1 MHISELCIKRP
12 VMTWLLSIAAV
23 VAGIVAYTRLPV
35 AAVPRVDFPVI
46 SVFANFPGASPE
58 TMATSVALPLEREFS
73 TIAGLDSMSSVSGQ
87 DTLNL
92 TLQFQLGRNIDSA
105 AQDVQAALTR
115 AQRRLPIEMTTP
127 PSYRK
132 VNPADAPVLLMTLT
146 GGDTPLYRLQDVA
159 STIIAPALSRV
170 QGVAQVQVF
179 GEQIYAVR
187 VRLDP
192 DRIAAMGLA
201 FDTVGQSII
210 AANSNT
216 PVGLLTGARQ
226 QLTLRANDQPQNAQE
241 FGNLIVAGRANAPV
255 RLNEIA
261 SVADGVQNERLASW
275 RGNQRALV
283 LAVLRQPDAN
293 TVDVVDGVRAS
304 IPALQAALPP
314 GAEIGVMLDRS
325 LSIRAAVHDVQES
338 LLIAIGLVV
347 LVCFLFLR
355 RLSATLIPTV
365 AVPISLCITFGLMYA
380 MGYGIDN
387 VTLLGLTIA
396 VGLVVDDAIV
406 VLEAIMRHIEEGVP
420 PMTAAVR
427 GAKEVGF
434 TVVSIT
440 VSLIAVFMPILL
452 MGGVVGRVFNAFAA
466 TVTLAVIA
474 SCAVSLTL
482 TPLMS
487 SRIKAHHGPPGMLDR
502 VLEGGFVAI
511 EKSYIWLLDLALRFR
526 LIIWALFFAS
536 LVAAGW
542 FAVVI
547 PKGFFPIEDTG
558 LLQVNTEGPR
568 GSSIAAMSEMQGRLT
583 EILQRSPYVN
593 TVVSNLGAVG
603 GSISINQGRLFVE
616 LKPNGQRPNI
626 QTVIQTLRRETS
638 SIPGLRVFMQP
649 IQNINFGARQSR
661 TLYLYTLQG
670 LRLDELYDWAPRLEQ
685 ALSRVPQL
693 QDVNTDL
700 QLDSPVVVVNVNRD
714 RATAAGV
721 SIDQVRQALY
731 SAFGARQISTIYG
744 QANAYPVILEAL
756 PEDQRDETGLAK
768 LYLRATVTPTGVA
781 GGSTGSTTALA
792 TGTSATTATGTT
804 TRLVPLSALASIE
817 RRSGP
822 LSVAHQGQLPAVTI
836 GFNTPPGV
844 ALGDAVNAIRAVERE
859 IGLPPTIVTGFAGS
873 AQVFQ
878 QALAGQGWLVL
889 AAVLIVYVVLG
900 VLYESLVHPLTILSG
915 LPAAGLGAFAT
926 LWLFGMDLSV
936 IAVIGTLLLIGL
948 VKKNAIMIVD
958 VALHMQREG
967 HAPLESVRHACI
979 VRFRPI
985 LMTTLAAAAGAVPIA
1000 AGWGAAAE
1008 LRQPLGLAVVGG
1020 LAVSQ
1025 VLTLFVTPVLYLGF
1039 EGLARRFS
1047 RGRGAVPAAPA
1058 TPAE

>member
-1 MHISELCIKRP
+1 MNISELCIRRP
-12 VMTWLLSIAAV
+12 IMTCLLTAAAV

-46 SVFANFPGASPE
+46 QVFATFAGASPE

-73 TIAGLDSMSSVSGQ
+73 TIAGLDSMSSTAGQ

-105 AQDVQAALTR
+105 AQDVQAAMTR
-115 AQRRLPIEMTTP
+115 AQRRLPVEMTIP

-132 VNPADAPVLLMTLT
+132 VNPADAPVLLLTLS
-146 GGDTPLYRLQDVA
+146 GGDTPLYRLNDIA

-170 QGVAQVQVF
+170 QGVAQVQTW
-179 GEQIYAVR
+179 GEQLYSVR

-201 FDTVGQSII
+201 FDTVGQSIA

-226 QLTLRANDQPQNAQE
+226 QLTLRANDQPQDAE
-241 FGNLIVAGRANAPV
+241 AFGNLVVAGRASAPV

-261 SVADGVQNERLASW
+261 RVVDGVQNERVLSW
-275 RGNQRALV
+275 RNGERALV

-304 IPALQAALPP
+304 LPGLRAALPP
-314 GAEIGVMLDRS
+314 GAEIGVFLDRS
-325 LSIRAAVHDVQES
+325 VSIRAAVHDVQES
-338 LLIAIGLVV
+338 LVIAIGLVV

-355 RLSATLIPTV
+355 RVSATLIPSI
-365 AVPISLCITFGLMYA
+365 AVPISLCMTFGLMYVL
-380 MGYGIDN
+380 GYGIDN

-406 VLEAIMRHIEEGVP
+406 VLEVIVRHIEEGMHP
-420 PMTAAVR
+420 LAASIR

-434 TVVSIT
+434 TVLSIT
-440 VSLIAVFMPILL
+440 LALIAVFLPILL

-466 TVTLAVIA
+466 TVSLAVIA
-474 SCAVSLTL
+474 SCLVSLTL
-482 TPLMS
+482 TPLMASRMS
-487 SRIKAHHGPPGMLDR
+487 SHGKPGRLDR
-502 VLEGGFVAI
+502 TLEAGFVAI
-511 EKSYIWLLDLALRFR
+511 ERAYSWLLGYALRMR
-526 LIIWALFFAS
+526 PLVWAVFFAS
-536 LVAAGW
+536 VVAAGW
-542 FAVVI
+542 FAVHI

-568 GSSIAAMSEMQGRLT
+568 GTSIAAMSEMQGRVA
-583 EILQRSPYVN
+583 EIFAQSPY
-593 TVVSNLGAVG
+593 TDAVVSTIGAVG
-603 GSISINQGRLFVE
+603 GSASINQGRFFVQ
-616 LKPNGQRPNI
+616 LKSRSQRPEV
-626 QTVIQTLRRETS
+626 QRVIQQLRRDAATV
-638 SIPGLRVFMQP
+638 PGMRVFIQP

-670 LRLDELYDWAPRLEQ
+670 LRLDELYDWAPRMEA

-700 QLDSPVVVVNVNRD
+700 QLDSPVVLVNVDRD
-714 RATAAGV
+714 RATALGV
-721 SIDQVRQALY
+721 TVDQVRQALF

-756 PEDQRDETGLAK
+756 PEDQRDESGLAK
-768 LYLRATVTPTGVA
+768 LYIRSNTG
-781 GGSTGSTTALA
+781 
-792 TGTSATTATGTT
+792 
-804 TRLVPLSALASIE
+804 RLVPLSALATIE

-822 LSVAHQGQLPAVTI
+822 LTVAHQGQLPAVTI

-844 ALGDAVNAIRAVERE
+844 ALGDAVNAIKAVERE
-859 IGLPPTIVTGFAGS
+859 IGLPPTIVTGFTGS

-878 QALAGQGWLVL
+878 QALAGQGFLVI
-889 AAVLIVYVVLG
+889 AAVLIMYVVLG
-900 VLYESLVHPLTILSG
+900 VLYESLIHPLTILSG
-915 LPAAGLGAFAT
+915 LPAAALGAFAT
-926 LWLFGMDLSV
+926 LWWFNLDLSV

-958 VALHMQREG
+958 VALHRQRSGEG
-967 HAPLESVRHACI
+967 PLEAVRQAC
-979 VRFRPI
+979 VLRFRPI

-1008 LRQPLGLAVVGG
+1008 LRQPLGLAVIGG

-1039 EGLARRFS
+1039 DGLARKLS
-1047 RGRGAVPAAPA
+1047 RGRGAVPAHAHAPA
-1058 TPAE
+1058 E

>member
-1 MHISELCIKRP
+1 MHISELCIRRP
-12 VMTWLLSIAAV
+12 VMTLLLSIAAV

-73 TIAGLDSMSSVSGQ
+73 TIAGLESMNSTSGQ

-115 AQRRLPIEMTTP
+115 AQRRLPVDMTVP

-132 VNPADAPVLLMTLT
+132 VNPADAPVLLLTLG
-146 GGDTPLYRLQDVA
+146 GGDVPLYRLQDIA

-170 QGVAQVQVF
+170 QGVAQVTTF
-179 GEQIYAVR
+179 GEQIYSVR

-192 DRIAAMGLA
+192 DRIAAMGMA
-201 FDTVGQSII
+201 FDTVGQAIQ
-210 AANSNT
+210 AANSNA
-216 PVGLLTGARQ
+216 PVGLLTGERQ
-226 QLTLRANDQPQNAQE
+226 QLTLRANDQPQDAAAFSQ
-241 FGNLIVAGRANAPV
+241 IVVSGRASAPV
-255 RLNEIA
+255 RLGEIA
-261 SVADGVQNERLASW
+261 EVADGVQNERVASW
-275 RGNQRALV
+275 RDGQRALV
-283 LAVLRQPDAN
+283 LAVFRQPDAN
-293 TVDVVDGVRAS
+293 TVDVVDGVLGNLDAMQS
-304 IPALQAALPP
+304 ALPP
-314 GAEIGVMLDRS
+314 GARLGVMLDRS
-325 LSIRAAVHDVQES
+325 KSIRAAVHDVQES
-338 LLIAIGLVV
+338 LVIAIGLVV

-355 RLSATLIPTV
+355 RVTATLIPSV

-380 MGYGIDN
+380 LGYGIDN

-406 VLEAIMRHIEEGVP
+406 VLEAIVRHIEEGMRP
-420 PMTAAVR
+420 IEAAIK

-434 TVVSIT
+434 TVLSIT
-440 VSLIAVFMPILL
+440 LSLIAVFLPILL

-466 TVTLAVIA
+466 TVSLAVIA
-474 SCAVSLTL
+474 SLVVSLTL
-482 TPLMS
+482 TPLMA
-487 SRIKAHHGPPGMLDR
+487 SRMPAQHGQPGWLDRTLERGFVGIERAYAWMLD
-502 VLEGGFVAI
+502 L
-511 EKSYIWLLDLALRFR
+511 SLRFR
-526 LIIWALFFAS
+526 LVVWALFVAS
-536 LVAAGW
+536 LLGAGW
-542 FAVVI
+542 MAVKM

-568 GSSIAAMSEMQGRLT
+568 GTSILAMGEMQARVAT
-583 EILQRSPYVN
+583 IFERSPHV
-593 TVVSNLGAVG
+593 TSVVSSVGATG
-603 GSISINQGRLFVE
+603 GSASINQGRLFVE
-616 LKPNGQRPNI
+616 LKGRGERPPVE
-626 QTVIQTLRRETS
+626 QVIQELRRQAS
-638 SIPGLRVFMQP
+638 GVPGMRVFIQP
-649 IQNINFGARQSR
+649 IQNISFGARQAR
-661 TLYLYTLQG
+661 TLYIYTMQG

-685 ALSRVPQL
+685 RLARLPQL

-700 QLDSPVVVVNVNRD
+700 QLDSPVVMVNVDRD
-714 RATAAGV
+714 RATALGV
-721 SIDQVRQALY
+721 SVDQVRQALY

-768 LYLRATVTPTGVA
+768 LYLRANTG
-781 GGSTGSTTALA
+781 
-792 TGTSATTATGTT
+792 
-804 TRLVPLSALASIE
+804 RLVPLSALATIE

-822 LSVAHQGQLPAVTI
+822 LTVGHQGQLPAVTI
-836 GFNTPPGV
+836 GFNTAPGV
-844 ALGDAVNAIRAVERE
+844 ALGDAVNAIRAVEQE
-859 IGLPPTIVTGFAGS
+859 MGIPPTVVTGFSGS

-889 AAVLIVYVVLG
+889 AAVLIMYVVLG
-900 VLYESLVHPLTILSG
+900 VLYESFIHPLTILSG
-915 LPAAGLGAFAT
+915 LPAAALGAFGT

-936 IAVIGTLLLIGL
+936 IAVIGVLLLIGL

-958 VALHMQREG
+958 VALHRQREG
-967 HAPLESVRHACI
+967 APPLQAVREACLL
-979 VRFRPI
+979 RFRPI

-1008 LRQPLGLAVVGG
+1008 LRQPLGIAVVGG

-1025 VLTLFVTPVLYLGF
+1025 VLTLFVTPVLFLGF
-1039 EGLARRFS
+1039 EGLARKLS
-1047 RGRGAVPAAPA
+1047 RGRGAVAQHPPGAPA
-1058 TPAE
+1058 E